1 MFKAALSALSATVR
15 NGFQKPAQILALSA
29 VAATAAIPNFTE
41 HIGKAIQQVSGATVG
56 AAQAVENVINLS
68 NASFEGGA
76 NIIAKGTAKGGR
88 VAVVATNSEEFTD
101 NDDLKKLDQGRPL

>member
-1 MFKAALSALSATVR
+1 MIKAALSALSAIVR
-15 NGFQKPAQILALSA
+15 NGFQKPAQVLALSA

-56 AAQAVENVINLS
+56 ATEAVEGFLNLS

-76 NIIAKGTAKGGR
+76 NIIANGTAKGGR
-88 VAVVATNSEEFTD
+88 AAVGFTNTEKFFG
-101 NDDLKKLDQGRPL
+101 LGPPK